1 MTQQLQEKSM
11 DIKNQVVSRNELAR
25 RLNIVYNT
33 VVLYEKYGWLP
44 KAERIKGT
52 KEVYYTEEDYLNLV
66 NILKK
71 YGKIK

>member
-1 MTQQLQEKSM
+1 MLELTEKQSM
-11 DIKNQVVSRNELAR
+11 DTKNQVVSRNELAK

-52 KEVYYTEEDYLNLV
+52 KEVFYTEEDYFNLV
-66 NILKK
+66 NTLKK